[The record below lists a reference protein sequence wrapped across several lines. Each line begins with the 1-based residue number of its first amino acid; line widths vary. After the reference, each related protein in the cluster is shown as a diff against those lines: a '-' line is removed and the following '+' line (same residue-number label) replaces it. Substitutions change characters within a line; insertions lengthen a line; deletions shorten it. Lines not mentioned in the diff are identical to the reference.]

1 MHWHRLALLLLLAA
15 ACCAATPTSNHT
27 SQYEASTQRI
37 LDMATQRM
45 LRIWDMRRRIFLQL
59 TSKGKSP
66 LGGQAPSK
74 QEVETE
80 TYKLAYELAA
90 NLSVV
95 PVEQLRDPLLRR
107 RVQRLAKLQ
116 LQGLKPDNYEQAK
129 DLLRAM
135 QNFISGALVCSN
147 DDCSARRP
155 LAMYPQLYN
164 QNMHTKLYEDLKLNW
179 FNWRTAI
186 NDKDTARSTFI
197 DYVRLLR
204 IAATY
209 NGHVTPS
216 RTWYLYYDTENFQA
230 EMEEGKIRRDNYMKT
245 FVEYYN
251 LSEIETD

>member
-1 MHWHRLALLLLLAA
+1 MLWQKLLPLLLLAVA
-15 ACCAATPTSNHT
+15 LSAATPTSNHS
-27 SQYEASTQRI
+27 SQYEESTQRI
-37 LDMATQRM
+37 LDVATQRM
-45 LRIWDMRRRIFLQL
+45 RVIWDMRRRIFLQL

-74 QEVETE
+74 QEVDTE
-80 TYKLAYELAA
+80 TYKLLHELAA

-116 LQGLKPDNYEQAK
+116 LHGLRPNDYEQAK

-135 QNFISGALVCSN
+135 QNFISGALVCSSE
-147 DDCSARRP
+147 DCLTRRP

-164 QNMHTKLYEDLKLNW
+164 LNMHTKVYNDLKVNW
-179 FNWRTAI
+179 FRWRSTI

-230 EMEEGKIRRDNYMKT
+230 EMEEGKR
-245 FVEYYN
+245 
-251 LSEIETD
+251 S